1 MSSTKGK
8 SDGIDRN
15 WQSFYGNRRNN
26 KPVIELEE
34 DNTNDDDE
42 KNWNLSLNLER
53 MIILKTRVKT

>member
-15 WQSFYGNRRNN
+15 WQSFYGNRRN

-42 KNWNLSLNLER
+42 KNWNLSLNFF
-53 MIILKTRVKT
+53 

>member
-15 WQSFYGNRRNN
+15 WQSFCGNRRN